1 MSTGRAVSRFPVRSM
16 EVRSMN
22 APKTL
27 LSIAVIRLYERTL
40 MMEQIGGWFK
50 FVAQHRQEHKH
61 ALEQRESKR
70 EITNK
75 HNRDVVA

>member
-27 LSIAVIRLYERTL
+27 LSIAVMRLYERTL
-40 MMEQIGGWFK
+40 MEHVDWRFK
-50 FVAQHRQEHKH
+50 FVTQHRQEHKH
-61 ALEQRESKR
+61 ALEQREGKR

-75 HNRDVVA
+75 HSRDVVA